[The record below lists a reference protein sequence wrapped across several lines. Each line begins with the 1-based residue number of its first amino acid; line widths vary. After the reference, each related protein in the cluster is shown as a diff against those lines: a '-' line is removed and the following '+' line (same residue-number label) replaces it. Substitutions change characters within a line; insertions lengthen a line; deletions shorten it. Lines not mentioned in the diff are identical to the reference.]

1 MEAYAILTSP
11 QRTITPELPISV
23 TFCVL
28 LLLFSLI
35 ICIKTTNPMR
45 RKSVATAHSKQ
56 EDSVPHD
63 CVGVTFVICYT

>member
-1 MEAYAILTSP
+1 MEAYVILISP
-11 QRTITPELPISV
+11 QGTVSLEFLIS

-28 LLLFSLI
+28 LLLFSLT
-35 ICIKTTNPMR
+35 ICTKTTNPMR
-45 RKSVATAHSKQ
+45 RKSVATAQSKQ